1 MPDIT
6 LPYTFTTLTT
16 ADADQLCENVYAPNA
31 TPDSL
36 DVVNHMDEDNLDG
49 GTELTA
55 EKVQFGAMH
64 RVERAS
70 RNVVLNVVTEQ
81 FSTDTSDRQGTFIPG
96 GCRHIDV
103 PADHTLVQVKWH
115 VWFDQNTIGGGVIGN
130 VTSVRFYR
138 RAPSDDN
145 LTFVAGKSLAPNINA
160 ATSNYLWHDMWWA
173 TAEEGRWQ
181 FALALY
187 DDNGALETNTYL
199 NIKKVMIDV
208 ISMR

>member
-6 LPYTFTTLTT
+6 LPYTFTTLTA

-64 RVERAS
+64 RVARAS
-70 RNVVLNVVTEQ
+70 RNVNLNFTNEQ
-81 FSTDTSDRQGTFIPG
+81 FSVASTDRQGCFIAG
-96 GCRHIDV
+96 GCKELDV
-103 PADHTLVQVKWH
+103 PSGHTLVQVHWH
-115 VWFDQNTIGGGVIGN
+115 IWFDQDLTLAVSANDPV
-130 VTSVRFYR
+130 VRFYKK
-138 RAPSDDN
+138 APSDDY
-145 LTFVAGKSLAPNINA
+145 LTWIAGKSLRPHGGFVGVNA
-160 ATSNYLWHDMWWA
+160 FWHDFWWA

-181 FALALY
+181 FALGFYSPSGSLVS
-187 DDNGALETNTYL
+187 GSFLTVQ
-199 NIKKVMIDV
+199 KVKLDA
-208 ISMR
+208 ISSR